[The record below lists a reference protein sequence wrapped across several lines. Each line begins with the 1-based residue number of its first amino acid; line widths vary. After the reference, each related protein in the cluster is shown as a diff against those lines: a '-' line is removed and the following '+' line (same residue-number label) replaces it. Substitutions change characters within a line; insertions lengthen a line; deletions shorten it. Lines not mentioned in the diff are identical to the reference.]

1 LVARPHFVGMDRD
14 ELQPRFEEGLRPT
27 GGVRGGLL
35 FMLLVAVFWLGGC
48 ASKDPDD
55 ISARPW
61 NSPRGWESGLPP
73 GMFERR

>member
-1 LVARPHFVGMDRD
+1 MERLKQQFPADAARRSGGARIWLCLALVA
-14 ELQPRFEEGLRPT
+14 
-27 GGVRGGLL
+27 
-35 FMLLVAVFWLGGC
+35 AAFWLGGC

-73 GMFERR
+73 GMFEHR